1 MLFYTS
7 LITIILSIILLAFNW
22 KVNKN
27 VGHLALF
34 FIVIACYGLTH
45 YFTLYAKSS
54 FWLAVFYNHLTP
66 LYYLPGPLLYFYSQA
81 SLKDKNALKHW
92 TDFLHFIPAFINLV
106 AIAPYIILPFSEKER
121 IASLIIQNL
130 ESIVHIKINWIYPP
144 IFGFMA
150 RPIHL
155 LIYGSIILFQVL
167 NFKPKKEILD
177 QIPEKQYR
185 IVKKW
190 ILLLSFFV
198 CAIAVGFLILTIELI
213 QFGISK
219 ELLNAM
225 PIHQVVGII
234 FFILPTTLFL
244 FPQILYG
251 MLVHTNREDLQI
263 SSVDEIVKKKA
274 VIKNLDP
281 FLSLSNEIL
290 EYLEREKPF
299 VDSKFSMSHIA
310 VIFNVPQHH
319 VAYCFNHLIKKKF
332 SSIKTEFKVNH
343 AKELLEKGFAE
354 TLSIDGV
361 GAKAGFGTRSN
372 FYSSFKAITGVTPSE
387 YLENK
392 QKAED

>member
-1 MLFYTS
+1 M
-7 LITIILSIILLAFNW
+7 AQ
-22 KVNKN
+22 
-27 VGHLALF
+27 
-34 FIVIACYGLTH
+34 
-45 YFTLYAKSS
+45 AKRNDS
-54 FWLAVFYNHLTP
+54 WL
-66 LYYLPGPLLYFYSQA
+66 
-81 SLKDKNALKHW
+81 
-92 TDFLHFIPAFINLV
+92 
-106 AIAPYIILPFSEKER
+106 R
-121 IASLIIQNL
+121 IDC
-130 ESIVHIKINWIYPP
+130 
-144 IFGFMA
+144 
-150 RPIHL
+150 
-155 LIYGSIILFQVL
+155 
-167 NFKPKKEILD
+167 LD
-177 QIPEKQYR
+177 
-185 IVKKW
+185 
-190 ILLLSFFV
+190 
-198 CAIAVGFLILTIELI
+198 TIELV

-234 FFILPTTLFL
+234 FFILPITLFL

-251 MLVHTNREDLQI
+251 MLVHTNREDIQI

-372 FYSSFKAITGVTPSE
+372 FYLSFKAITGVTPSE

-392 QKAED
+392 QKAEH

>member
-1 MLFYTS
+1 MLFFTS

-22 KVNKN
+22 KINKN
-27 VGHLALF
+27 VGYLALF

-66 LYYLPGPLLYFYSQA
+66 LYFLPGPLLYFYSKA
-81 SLKDKNALKHW
+81 SLKDKNVLKHW

-106 AIAPYIILPFSEKER
+106 AITPYIILPFSEKER
-121 IASLIIQNL
+121 IATLIIQNL
-130 ESIVHIKINWIYPP
+130 ESVVHIKVNWIYPP
-144 IFGFMA
+144 ILGFMA

-155 LIYGSIILFQVL
+155 LIYGSIILFQIL

-177 QIPEKQYR
+177 QIPQEQYR

-198 CAIAVGFLILTIELI
+198 CAIAIGFIILTVKLL
-213 QFGISK
+213 QYGISR
-219 ELLNAM
+219 ELLNGM
-225 PIHQVVGII
+225 PIHQIVGII
-234 FFILPTTLFL
+234 FFILPITLFL

-251 MLVHTNREDLQI
+251 MLFYINKEAIQI
-263 SSVDEIVKKKA
+263 SSVEKITTKKA

-281 FLSLSNEIL
+281 FLSLSNKIL

-299 VDSKFSMSHIA
+299 LDPKFSMSHIA
-310 VIFNVPQHH
+310 VIFKVPQHH

-332 SSIKTEFKVNH
+332 STIKTEFKVNH
-343 AKELLEKGFAE
+343 AKELLDKGLAE

-361 GAKAGFGTRSN
+361 GGKAGFSSRSN
-372 FYSSFKAITGVTPSE
+372 FYSSFKAVTGVTPSE
-387 YLENK
+387 YLEHK
-392 QKAED
+392 QKMGV